1 MSSDLLQSYEHDF
14 KDCCKH
20 LQEIIDDANP
30 GAKLEK
36 NQYAFDNAS
45 KLLKQMEVEAMNFM
59 EDDSIRKRVSF
70 SICLT
75 NTFLLIA
82 LDVKIQIRLR
92 QNKKTDSL
100 DIAW

>member
-59 EDDSIRKRVSF
+59 EDDSIRKRVSSLF
-70 SICLT
+70 TWNLEV
-75 NTFLLIA
+75 FLFVWLI
-82 LDVKIQIRLR
+82 LFC
-92 QNKKTDSL
+92 
-100 DIAW
+100 

>member
-70 SICLT
+70 PFTWNLED
-75 NTFLLIA
+75 FLFVWLI
-82 LDVKIQIRLR
+82 LFC
-92 QNKKTDSL
+92 
-100 DIAW
+100 

>member
-70 SICLT
+70 LFTWNLEVFI
-75 NTFLLIA
+75 FVWLI
-82 LDVKIQIRLR
+82 LFC
-92 QNKKTDSL
+92 
-100 DIAW
+100 